1 MDRKK
6 KKRKTRV
13 TNLLDDCQMQ
23 KLLFDYYNLKTLQKV
38 LVNKTKHTSQKP
50 EHGRSL
56 SCRSQLKTSTS
67 EAKTQSGANPCNTA
81 NPKKRSFE
89 QNKKQQEN
97 AEFC

>member
-38 LVNKTKHTSQKP
+38 LVNKTKHASQKP